1 VSESKIWPDR
11 EMLAASRLAGICPV
25 CGKPVE
31 EGHGYGTGR
40 VADGLFC
47 SLDCVAVYW
56 YPPRPAGGEGT

>member
-1 VSESKIWPDR
+1 MAESKVWPDR

-31 EGHGYGTGR
+31 GGGYGTGR

-47 SLDCVAVYW
+47 SLDCLAVYW
-56 YPPRPAGGEGT
+56 YSPRPDGGKGV